1 MSHRRAVFS
10 ALSGA
15 ACGLLALSFANAAFA
30 QQAMM
35 VFGGGY
41 ARDCYE
47 AVKGHEPALKAISIC
62 DTAIGEENLS
72 RSNLASTLVNRGIVY
87 MRQENYDRAMR
98 DYDRALSLMPDMPE
112 IKINLGAMLYHMGR
126 FEEAVEALN
135 AGVKAENIDA
145 RAAGF
150 YNRALSYERLGEV
163 QRAYDDYHAALAVIP
178 GYPPAVRQL
187 RRFSVQ
193 PASQPGS

>member
-1 MSHRRAVFS
+1 MRNRRAVF
-10 ALSGA
+10 A
-15 ACGLLALSFANAAFA
+15 ACGLLFLLPAGAASA
-30 QQAMM
+30 QAMM

-47 AVKGHEPALKAISIC
+47 AVKGHDTALKAIAIC
-62 DTAIGEENLS
+62 DIAINEEDLS

-87 MRQENYDRAMR
+87 MREENYSRAMR

-126 FEEAVEALN
+126 FREAIEALD
-135 AGVKAENIDA
+135 AGVKAQNIDA

-150 YNRALSYERLGEV
+150 YNRALAYERLGEAR
-163 QRAYDDYHAALAVIP
+163 RAYDDYNAALAVIP

-187 RRFSVQ
+187 RRFSVV
-193 PASQPGS
+193 PASEAGS